1 MHKVLTYSGED
12 MNMENLGAERTY
24 ILRLLDHG
32 EMTAST
38 LTTANFGTMSQTK
51 KMLGDLIDLGLVE
64 RKWHGD
70 VVKYCKK
77 CQG

>member
-1 MHKVLTYSGED
+1 MKS
-12 MNMENLGAERTY
+12 ENLGTERTY

-38 LTTANFGTMSQTK
+38 ITTANFGTMSQTK
-51 KMLGDLIDLGLVE
+51 KMLDDLIDLGLVE
-64 RKWHGD
+64 RKWYGD

-77 CQG
+77 C

>member
-1 MHKVLTYSGED
+1 
-12 MNMENLGAERTY
+12 MNVENLGTERTY

-51 KMLGDLIDLGLVE
+51 KMLDDLINLGLIE
-64 RKWHGD
+64 RKWYGD

-77 CQG
+77 NIPCNTLTD